1 MTKGLSG
8 KTTRRIRRVLEY
20 IRLHVHTNVTRSEAA
35 GLINLN
41 EEYFSKVF
49 KTHTGMSFKNYVLS
63 EKMKAAM
70 NLLANTNLS
79 VGLIASKVGFDNFSH
94 FSKTFIKYTD
104 LSPQEYRRIYQK

>member
-79 VGLIASKVGFDNFSH
+79 VGLIASNFSH
-94 FSKTFIKYTD
+94 FSKTFKKYTD